1 MQIATQYLTGIHTDT
16 SCVSRIARPSETPG
30 GRSDF
35 RTLTESGNRM
45 ERTENRDGR
54 EVAKFAPSKKE
65 FFPKRKKSC
74 SIENRP

>member
-16 SCVSRIARPSETPG
+16 PCVS
-30 GRSDF
+30 
-35 RTLTESGNRM
+35 NRM